1 LDLSNGQF
9 SDARLELSNL
19 LLRHKKLD
27 DYEEAIQHLIFLT
40 NEKQHPKIN
49 EIYFR
54 LLFALEEMKQ
64 YELALKYMKKFTKM
78 KPNNIQGL
86 FEVGRIANLVGE
98 FKLSNKYLKKV
109 LAREP
114 MNTSAKYQLAL
125 SCYGLNDS
133 TKEINKLLNEIL
145 KQKDDV
151 KALQLKYKIAFNE
164 EDYKEALKI
173 VNIILL
179 QKRSSVLFYN
189 QKAKV
194 LELTNDENIFRIY
207 RKIISIWE
215 SRMTRQDNYFSKF
228 PNEYQIYKKLSTKSK
243 EKKSSIEFEKF
254 KVCFL
259 NFEKNIQRSK
269 YKLNKLKSIKLE
281 TEEN

>member
-1 LDLSNGQF
+1 LSCRRFHHPLFLELKRLLIEKKVLKFALRLWLTGSNVYKQTAFQIVPMLINEYPDLNELSRSLGDTDDEKSISERTIEEILLHVGQTHYMRNENEAALKCFEESLKFGSPNILVLYFLGLVNKELGHIDTAENNFSLSLDLSNGQF

-98 FKLSNKYLKKV
+98 FKLSNI
-109 LAREP
+109 
-114 MNTSAKYQLAL
+114 SIG
-125 SCYGLNDS
+125 S
-133 TKEINKLLNEIL
+133 
-145 KQKDDV
+145 
-151 KALQLKYKIAFNE
+151 
-164 EDYKEALKI
+164 
-173 VNIILL
+173 ILL
-179 QKRSSVLFYN
+179 W
-189 QKAKV
+189 
-194 LELTNDENIFRIY
+194 LE
-207 RKIISIWE
+207 
-215 SRMTRQDNYFSKF
+215 
-228 PNEYQIYKKLSTKSK
+228 
-243 EKKSSIEFEKF
+243 
-254 KVCFL
+254 
-259 NFEKNIQRSK
+259 
-269 YKLNKLKSIKLE
+269 
-281 TEEN
+281 